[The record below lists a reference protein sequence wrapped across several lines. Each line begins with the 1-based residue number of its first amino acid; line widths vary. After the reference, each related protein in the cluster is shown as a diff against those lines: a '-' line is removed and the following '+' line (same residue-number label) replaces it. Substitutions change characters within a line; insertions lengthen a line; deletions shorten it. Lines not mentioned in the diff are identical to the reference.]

1 MVAAPSISDHGR
13 VLAQSLRT
21 TFALLD
27 EHAKKFP
34 AEVDDLVAIMVGH
47 IRSWRPHILASDC
60 PVEPLMPP
68 TDKDV
73 EIEKLRLEVK
83 TMRGVFVSAIE
94 WHEHGHDADHAA
106 ALAGAVARC
115 GHG

>member
-27 EHAKKFP
+27 EHAKTFP

-47 IRSWRPHILASDC
+47 IRSWRPYILASDR
-60 PVEPLMPP
+60 PVEPLLPP
-68 TDKDV
+68 TDKDA
-73 EIEKLRLEVK
+73 EIAKLRLEVE
-83 TMRGVFVSAIE
+83 TMRGVFVAAID
-94 WHEHGHDADHAA
+94 WHEHGHDADHMQ
-106 ALAGAVARC
+106 ALKGAVARC